1 MVKFQ
6 TFFDW
11 VFQINTLNKD
21 QKRMFIDLIEKDLS
35 GFGFK
40 KTTKIFSGQRKYNKA
55 IRFEKLTSD
64 NAGQWIEFVFDK
76 YGKQSFYINLG
87 ISELLPPNKH
97 LWIGSV
103 TRKKTQP
110 HYWWGCRWN
119 SIFRQQAWSR
129 ATKRVLLIVPQIVSE
144 LSNAKINDDVNH
156 YIVLR

>member
-40 KTTKIFSGQRKYNKA
+40 K
-55 IRFEKLTSD
+55 
-64 NAGQWIEFVFDK
+64 
-76 YGKQSFYINLG
+76 
-87 ISELLPPNKH
+87 
-97 LWIGSV
+97 SV